1 MNTQQMTLGL
11 LKRSDENLFSPIFI
25 SFYIGQSA
33 LNSSLMP
40 WEFFSSSFVCWV
52 RIIFL
57 SLSNELDTNSQVS
70 KGEWNYPISWDS
82 FFLWCLILVN
92 KRNLKSENFA
102 LSLSTNPRHFLDVT
116 VSMCTNSCLHATLDS
131 HQCTEGKRWPQRGK
145 SLIVQFGTLI
155 KQAMSSLWNASFMG
169 LPAGRK
175 AFSQCL
181 PM

>member
-70 KGEWNYPISWDS
+70 KGE
-82 FFLWCLILVN
+82 
-92 KRNLKSENFA
+92 
-102 LSLSTNPRHFLDVT
+102 
-116 VSMCTNSCLHATLDS
+116 
-131 HQCTEGKRWPQRGK
+131 
-145 SLIVQFGTLI
+145 
-155 KQAMSSLWNASFMG
+155 
-169 LPAGRK
+169 
-175 AFSQCL
+175 
-181 PM
+181 